1 MDNSRYRSVST
12 GTLIAIVVVIIV
24 VVIAGGLA
32 YYYSTKK
39 VTTTSTTVAAP
50 PYILIGTLYASTGSF
65 VSSSMSQYEGLQVWA
80 KWINQSGGIYVKQYG
95 KKIPVKIVAYDDQSN
110 PS

>member
-1 MDNSRYRSVST
+1 MDSSKYRSVST
-12 GTLIAIVVVIIV
+12 GAVIAIVVVIIV

-39 VTTTSTTVAAP
+39 VTTTSTTSTTVAAP
-50 PYILIGTLYASTGSF
+50 PYILIGTLYASTGSY
-65 VSSSMSQYEGLQVWA
+65 STSSMPEYEGLQVWA

-95 KKIPVKIVAYDDQSN
+95 KKIPVKIVAY
-110 PS
+110 